1 MSTKS
6 YLILTRKYK
15 TLLSALHSVYRLI
28 HSSYELTDLV
38 SKLTKL
44 LAQIFRADNCT
55 FTLLDKPK
63 KKQAYRRIVLRCALS
78 GSKRHISNKRV
89 AVKSKVNTHIIAT
102 GTSIKKDALLA
113 TPLISEDVMGIIVLS
128 RSRRCREKEGT
139 FDTYDL
145 EALMTIAGQI
155 ILAIKNIELYQEQ
168 EKMVMGTI
176 KSLVRVLDS
185 SMPAGYTHT
194 QYFSRLVT
202 ALAQEM
208 RLRKD
213 DVMSLKY
220 ASMLHDAGKVNIP
233 VEILTKATQ
242 LTGEEYN
249 IIKHHPVKGAELFKH
264 MNILKPVIPIIL
276 HHHEKYDGTGYPS
289 RLKKRQI
296 PLGARI
302 MAVADAFD
310 AMVYGRPYK
319 ERIDAGQAL
328 DEIKNHSGGQ
338 FDPQIVKCLVTIYNN
353 KKLKKYLNLKSYD
366 I

>member
-1 MSTKS
+1 LT
-6 YLILTRKYK
+6 LTRKYK

-28 HSSYELTDLV
+28 HTTYELTDLT

-44 LAQIFRADNCT
+44 LAQVFRADNCT
-55 FTLLDKPK
+55 FTILDKPK
-63 KKQAYRRIVLRCALS
+63 TKRDTRRVVLRCILS
-78 GSKRHISNKRV
+78 GSKRHISNKPT
-89 AVKSKVNTHIIAT
+89 AVKNKINRHIIAT
-102 GTSIKKDALLA
+102 GASIKGDHFLA
-113 TPLISEDVMGIIVLS
+113 VPLISEDVTGIILIS
-128 RSRRCREKEGT
+128 RSLRCREKEGT
-139 FDTYDL
+139 FDTSDL
-145 EALMTIAGQI
+145 EALMAIADQI
-155 ILAIKNIELYQEQ
+155 VLAIKNIELYQEQ

-185 SMPAGYTHT
+185 RMPAGYTHT
-194 QYFSRLVT
+194 PYFSRLVT

-213 DVMSLKY
+213 DILGLKY

-233 VEILTKATQ
+233 IEILTKATR
-242 LTGEEYN
+242 LTGAEYN

-264 MNILKPVIPIIL
+264 MNMLKPVIPIIL

-289 RLKKRQI
+289 HLKKGQI

-310 AMVYGRPYK
+310 ALVYGRPYK
-319 ERIDAGQAL
+319 ERVDPLQAIE
-328 DEIKNHSGGQ
+328 EIKKNSGGQ
-338 FDPQIVKCLVTIYNN
+338 FDPVIVKCLIHIFHN
-353 KKLKKYLNLKSYD
+353 KKLKKYLNLGLSK

>member
-6 YLILTRKYK
+6 YLTLTKKYK
-15 TLLSALHSVYRLI
+15 TLLSALHSIYRLI
-28 HSSYELTDLV
+28 HSTYELTDLV

-44 LAQIFRADNCT
+44 LAQVFRADNCT
-55 FTLLDKPK
+55 FTVLDKPK
-63 KKQAYRRIVLRCALS
+63 TKRNNRRIVLRCTLS
-78 GSKRHISNKRV
+78 GSKRSISNKRV
-89 AVKSKVNTHIIAT
+89 AVQNKIIRHIIAT
-102 GTSIKKDALLA
+102 GTAIKKDRLLA
-113 TPLISEDVMGIIVLS
+113 TPLISEDVMGIIVIT
-128 RSRRCREKEGT
+128 RSRRCREKEGV

-145 EALMTIAGQI
+145 EALMSIAGQV
-155 ILAIKNIELYQEQ
+155 ILAIKNIELYEEQ

-185 SMPAGYTHT
+185 RMPAGYTHT
-194 QYFSRLVT
+194 PYFLRLVT

-208 RLRKD
+208 RLRKNE
-213 DVMSLKY
+213 VLSLKY

-233 VEILTKATQ
+233 IEILTKATQ

-264 MNILKPVIPIIL
+264 MNMLKPVIPIIL

-289 RLKKRQI
+289 RLKKGQI

-302 MAVADAFD
+302 MSVADAFD

-319 ERIDAGQAL
+319 ERVDAQQAI
-328 DEIKNHSGGQ
+328 DEIKKHSGGQ
-338 FDPQIVKCLVTIYNN
+338 FDPQIVKCLIHIYHN
-353 KKLKKYLNLKSYD
+353 KKLKKYLNLGL
-366 I
+366 

>member
-1 MSTKS
+1 MSTKNFS
-6 YLILTRKYK
+6 TLTRKYK
-15 TLLSALHSVYRLI
+15 TLVSALHSVYRLI

-44 LAQIFRADNCT
+44 LAQIFRADSCT
-55 FTLLDKPK
+55 FILLDKPK
-63 KKQAYRRIVLRCALS
+63 KKQDRHTTVLRCCLT
-78 GSKRHISNKRV
+78 GNRRHISAKRALVKNKINR
-89 AVKSKVNTHIIAT
+89 HIIAT
-102 GTSIKKDALLA
+102 GAAVKKDALLA
-113 TPLISEDVMGIIVLS
+113 VPLISEDVTGTIVIS
-128 RSRRCREKEGT
+128 RSRGCREKEGA

-155 ILAIKNIELYQEQ
+155 VIAVKNIELYEEQ

-185 SMPAGYTHT
+185 RMPAGYTHT
-194 QYFSRLVT
+194 PYFSRLVT
-202 ALAQEM
+202 ALAQEL

-213 DVMSLKY
+213 EVMSLKY

-264 MNILKPVIPIIL
+264 MDMLKPVIPIIL
-276 HHHEKYDGTGYPS
+276 HHHEKFDGTGYPS
-289 RLKKRQI
+289 HLKKRQI

-319 ERIDAGQAL
+319 ERIDPGQAL
-328 DEIKNHSGGQ
+328 DEIKKHSGGQ
-338 FDPQIVKCLVTIYNN
+338 FDPQIVKSLAHIFHNQ
-353 KKLKKYLNLKSYD
+353 KLKKYLNLKD
-366 I
+366 

>member
-1 MSTKS
+1 MSTKN
-6 YLILTRKYK
+6 YLTLTKKYK

-28 HSSYELTDLV
+28 HTTYELPDLV

-44 LAQIFRADNCT
+44 LAQVFHADNCT

-63 KKQAYRRIVLRCALS
+63 TKRSKRRVVLRCSLFGAR
-78 GSKRHISNKRV
+78 RHISNKRV
-89 AVKSKVNTHIIAT
+89 AVKNKLNRHIIAT
-102 GTSIKKDALLA
+102 GAAIKKDHLLA
-113 TPLISEDVMGIIVLS
+113 TPLISEDVTGIIVIS

-145 EALMTIAGQI
+145 EALMSIAGQVV
-155 ILAIKNIELYQEQ
+155 LAIKNIELYREQ

-176 KSLVRVLDS
+176 KSLVRLLDS
-185 SMPAGYTHT
+185 RMPAGYTHT
-194 QYFSRLVT
+194 PYFSRLVT

-208 RLRKD
+208 HLRKD
-213 DVMSLKY
+213 DIMSLKY

-264 MNILKPVIPIIL
+264 MNMLKPVIPIIL
-276 HHHEKYDGTGYPS
+276 HHHEKYDGSGYPS
-289 RLKKRQI
+289 HLKKRQI

-310 AMVYGRPYK
+310 ALVYGRPYK
-319 ERIDAGQAL
+319 ERVDAQRAVE
-328 DEIKNHSGGQ
+328 EIKKHSGGQ
-338 FDPQIVKCLVTIYNN
+338 FDPQIVKCLIHMFHN
-353 KKLKKYLNLKSYD
+353 KKLKKYLNLKQKK

>member
-6 YLILTRKYK
+6 YLTLTKKYK

-28 HSSYELTDLV
+28 HTSYELTDLT
-38 SKLTKL
+38 SNLTKL

-63 KKQAYRRIVLRCALS
+63 TKRSERRIVLRCSLS
-78 GSKRHISNKRV
+78 GSRRHISNKRT
-89 AVKSKVNTHIIAT
+89 AVKNQITKHIIDT
-102 GTSIKKDALLA
+102 GAAIKKDHFLA
-113 TPLISEDVMGIIVLS
+113 TPLISEDVMGIIVLI

-145 EALMTIAGQI
+145 EALMSIAGQI
-155 ILAIKNIELYQEQ
+155 VLAIKNIELYQEQ

-185 SMPAGYTHT
+185 RMPAGYTHT
-194 QYFSRLVT
+194 PYFSRLVT

-233 VEILTKATQ
+233 VEILTKATK

-249 IIKHHPVKGAELFKH
+249 IIKHHPIKGAELFKH
-264 MNILKPVIPIIL
+264 MNMLKPVIPIIL
-276 HHHEKYDGTGYPS
+276 HHHERYDGTGYPS
-289 RLKKRQI
+289 RLKKGQI

-319 ERIDAGQAL
+319 ERVDTQRAIE
-328 DEIKNHSGGQ
+328 EIKKHSGSQ
-338 FDPQIVKCLVTIYNN
+338 FDPQIVKCLIHIFQN
-353 KKLKKYLNLKSYD
+353 KKLKKYLNLEQ
-366 I
+366 